1 MSENV
6 IFPPKKMKH
15 WKKNVITLT
24 FSYQFWTKKNCIRIL
39 STRSV
44 VLDRSQSVLIGKM
57 TKNLFKKIKYSFQDT
72 FSWKLFQYFRS
83 THGRGARPS
92 APRRGMPSKKSK
104 KSSKFW
110 VQNQGLKKKWSRIYT
125 FGRSASAILTIYNQI
140 FFSRGPSALIFRD
153 LSFLI
158 WFNGIC
164 WRKSA
169 FLHEKLP
176 KSDQK
181 KWPKRQK
188 TPKSSRNGHPWVEM
202 GRRPYQNDQK
212 NKIYKNPIELL
223 RQNP

>member
-1 MSENV
+1 MENPYV
-6 IFPPKKMKH
+6 LRRRLRFSGGRPKTQKEQ
-15 WKKNVITLT
+15 KKKYRGL
-24 FSYQFWTKKNCIRIL
+24 SYSNREGTAKN
-39 STRSV
+39 
-44 VLDRSQSVLIGKM
+44 
-57 TKNLFKKIKYSFQDT
+57 
-72 FSWKLFQYFRS
+72 WKLWFF
-83 THGRGARPS
+83 P
-92 APRRGMPSKKSK
+92 MKSR
-104 KSSKFW
+104 
-110 VQNQGLKKKWSRIYT
+110 VEKKWSQIYT

-202 GRRPYQNDQK
+202 RRRPYQNDQK